1 MVNKGSFNRY
11 SCWSIFIR
19 LVLADTTV
27 TSSCPESGPFEKYVT
42 TEHRFGAHNIRRALW
57 LPNDL
62 YGSFWG
68 ASQAFNDY
76 SILNMSGLA
85 DYFYLILEPISSSYL
100 LCGLGDGIFFDS
112 AVIMS
117 INIDQNKSRDK
128 KRLRRR

>member
-1 MVNKGSFNRY
+1 
-11 SCWSIFIR
+11 
-19 LVLADTTV
+19 
-27 TSSCPESGPFEKYVT
+27 
-42 TEHRFGAHNIRRALW
+42 
-57 LPNDL
+57 
-62 YGSFWG
+62 
-68 ASQAFNDY
+68 
-76 SILNMSGLA
+76 MSGLA